1 MTPLKAKAAPQP
13 QTIIDV
19 ERAIAKIGSLQ
30 ETLDGNA
37 AALEAHIATLRERAL
52 EQAKPLQ
59 DEIARLSQGVQ
70 AYCETRRAELTEGKT
85 KSLKF
90 VTGTVSWRKGRAR
103 VEMDHDEAVII
114 ARLKRA
120 GLAVLVRL
128 REELDKGAI
137 LARPS
142 YITDVPGVR
151 VVVQPETFT
160 IEPKKG

>member
-30 ETLDGNA
+30 ETLEGNN
-37 AALEAHIATLRERAL
+37 AALEAHIATLRERAI

-59 DEIARLSQGVQ
+59 DEIARLSAGVQ

-90 VTGTVSWRKGRAR
+90 VTGTVSWRKGRVR
-103 VEMDHDEAVII
+103 VEMDHDEAVVI
-114 ARLKRA
+114 ARLKKA

-128 REELDKGAI
+128 REEIDKAAI
-137 LARPS
+137 LARPGLVNG
-142 YITDVPGVR
+142 VPGVR
-151 VVVQPETFT
+151 VVAQPETFT